1 MNLAI
6 IELSFWL
13 RLIIKK
19 NRVFFHYSE
28 MCVLFFLSFINLC
41 PWDNYYGKLHLLK
54 CFFYKDLFVQ
64 LKL

>member
-19 NRVFFHYSE
+19 NRVFCIIQRCVFYS
-28 MCVLFFLSFINLC
+28 F
-41 PWDNYYGKLHLLK
+41 YHLLTYVLETIIMVN
-54 CFFYKDLFVQ
+54 CTY
-64 LKL
+64 